1 MSMDNEKATDQ
12 FVRDLLRD
20 IKMVKPWEQDGGP
33 KWKRAALAGGSKSKT
48 GKAEGKPEFVFVVN
62 EFIVIVEDKKE
73 ARFTRLLQGDEVITE
88 FPYRQDYAL
97 NGAVHYARAM
107 IRNGVPHD
115 KGIFAV
121 GIGGDEQHHE
131 ISVAYMALGRIKLLD
146 DLDNLDVFGAEAIDE
161 YYSVAVLGNKPRAEI
176 QLDSVKVAASR
187 LHEGMRN
194 YGSVKNDRKAPLVSA
209 ILLALE
215 KPGFEI
221 DDLKGSYDQ
230 NLPDDWD
237 GAKIY
242 KAAHAYMLS
251 KGFGPQQKI
260 GTLLDQFA
268 FIEKS
273 PPLNRVHKELGTTPL
288 KWFAKI
294 LKSDVQK
301 VVTDA
306 SMSSFD
312 VLGNF
317 YHEFISY
324 GGGDGNTLGVVLTPD
339 HVTILMADL
348 IDVGAGDWVIDPTAG
363 TASFLIA
370 AMHRMFEDAG
380 NNEAVRM
387 ISVKI
392 GFTVSNSRISCSP
405 SAPQT

>member
-1 MSMDNEKATDQ
+1 
-12 FVRDLLRD
+12 
-20 IKMVKPWEQDGGP
+20 
-33 KWKRAALAGGSKSKT
+33 
-48 GKAEGKPEFVFVVN
+48 
-62 EFIVIVEDKKE
+62 
-73 ARFTRLLQGDEVITE
+73 
-88 FPYRQDYAL
+88 
-97 NGAVHYARAM
+97 
-107 IRNGVPHD
+107 
-115 KGIFAV
+115 
-121 GIGGDEQHHE
+121 
-131 ISVAYMALGRIKLLD
+131 
-146 DLDNLDVFGAEAIDE
+146 
-161 YYSVAVLGNKPRAEI
+161 
-176 QLDSVKVAASR
+176 
-187 LHEGMRN
+187 MRN

-348 IDVGAGDWVIDPTAG
+348 IEPPRDFRRLQLSSKLEP
-363 TASFLIA
+363 
-370 AMHRMFEDAG
+370 
-380 NNEAVRM
+380 
-387 ISVKI
+387 
-392 GFTVSNSRISCSP
+392 
-405 SAPQT
+405 